1 MSTVPGPSTIPPS
14 MVVRDTLTD
23 MLGRDVKV
31 APSDPWAPSISD
43 RGAVAVYMDDGNRIR
58 ALISC
63 NLELSVALG
72 ASLALIPAKVAASSV
87 EEGRMTEDLAE
98 NLYEVLNILA
108 AMFNTPN
115 APHVK
120 LCTLYVPGGPPPLA
134 DVSAQLKT
142 FGRRSDLKLDVA
154 GYGGGRLSLV
164 LV

>member
-1 MSTVPGPSTIPPS
+1 MSTVPSASTLPPS
-14 MVVRDTLTD
+14 MVVRDLLLD

-31 APSDPWAPSISD
+31 APSDPWAPTLSD
-43 RGAVAVYMDDGNRIR
+43 PGAVAVYMDDGNRIR

-72 ASLALIPAKVAASSV
+72 ASIALIPAKVAASSI
-87 EEGRMTEDLAE
+87 EEGRMTEDVEE
-98 NLYEVLNILA
+98 NLHEVMNILA
-108 AMFNTPN
+108 AMFNTPSG
-115 APHVK
+115 PHVK

-134 DVSAQLKT
+134 DVSAHLRA

-164 LV
+164 LA